1 MLDEI
6 VGEVKLDDDRAL
18 PWRERV
24 LYVAGG
30 LRRVVRQH
38 RHLAA
43 LAGTRV
49 SMGPNLLT
57 AMEHLAAIIRTGGFT
72 GSRLTLAF
80 SAVLTFSLGTGIMES
95 REFTGPGSEGK
106 TLEELQWMVVEMFR
120 SLPPDEYPNMI
131 SMVSEDVSEID
142 EDTQF
147 LYGLERLLDGLE
159 ADLLQSAR
167 AG

>member
-1 MLDEI
+1 
-6 VGEVKLDDDRAL
+6 
-18 PWRERV
+18 
-24 LYVAGG
+24 
-30 LRRVVRQH
+30 
-38 RHLAA
+38 
-43 LAGTRV
+43 
-49 SMGPNLLT
+49 
-57 AMEHLAAIIRTGGFT
+57 
-72 GSRLTLAF
+72 
-80 SAVLTFSLGTGIMES
+80 
-95 REFTGPGSEGK
+95 
-106 TLEELQWMVVEMFR
+106 VVEMFR